1 MNHVHTRLNEIFIY
15 LVPDFLGVRFLI
27 DSFNDTR
34 CHFIVFSDFRFAV
47 RPIVSIYMAYKK
59 RVNTKAKAAEY
70 TRFYENSDLL

>member
-15 LVPDFLGVRFLI
+15 LVSDFLGIRFLI
-27 DSFNDTR
+27 DSLNDPR
-34 CHFIVFSDFRFAV
+34 RHFIIFSDFRFAV
-47 RPIVSIYMAYKK
+47 RPIMSYMTYEK